1 MASHSSTPAWKIW
14 WTEEPGRLQSI
25 GSQRVRHDSV
35 TTTTIKAIRD
45 KPTAN
50 VILSRQKLN
59 NFRLRS
65 GWTKVPTLTISMK
78 LVLEVLT
85 RAVTQEKEIKAFQ
98 LERKKLN
105 CLCLQMTWYHTKE
118 TLNISPRTINKFSKV
133 ARYKKIQKSV
143 LFLYTNQ
150 LSEKE
155 EL

>member
-1 MASHSSTPAWKIW
+1 
-14 WTEEPGRLQSI
+14 
-25 GSQRVRHDSV
+25 
-35 TTTTIKAIRD
+35 
-45 KPTAN
+45 
-50 VILSRQKLN
+50 
-59 NFRLRS
+59 
-65 GWTKVPTLTISMK
+65 MK

-133 ARYKKIQKSV
+133 ARSKKIQKSV